1 MNFAD
6 LTPEEQQIII
16 NIFKEVQPQ
25 RDKIIAARS
34 ANPDKWFDYQAQSKA
49 LDQQVRAR
57 YEQAI
62 ADYRA
67 PKQSP
72 ASNAQS
78 SSTQGFLND
87 YLAALPGG
95 EQGPAQGPNTPVR
108 RDGDLFVPK
117 DFAPPPYREVPLSS
131 GPRGENLGEIAA
143 EYKSA
148 PKEPDWMRQ
157 IREQM
162 PPGKG
167 FTGPY
172 DQFGRPTGVG
182 GSGAKQ
188 ATEDVESTDYSIA
201 TVLSGSDQQRQ
212 GQTAQAEFDPQKAKT
227 ATAAAKSYKQSGA
240 TEDPFRS
247 QAVFG

>member
-1 MNFAD
+1 MAYTD
-6 LTPEEQQIII
+6 EELAII
-16 NIFKEVQPQ
+16 NRVYDEFAPRRQALSSA
-25 RDKIIAARS
+25 RD
-34 ANPDKWFDYQAQSKA
+34 ANPDKWFDYQNQFKT
-49 LDQQVRAR
+49 LDAEVKSA
-57 YEQAI
+57 YEKAI
-62 ADYRA
+62 ADYRSGGNTG
-67 PKQSP
+67 Q
-72 ASNAQS
+72 QGG
-78 SSTQGFLND
+78 TQDFLAD
-87 YLAALPGG
+87 YVAALPGG

-108 RDGDLFVPK
+108 RDGDQFVPK
-117 DFAPPPYREVPLSS
+117 DFAPPPYRAFPIGT

-188 ATEDVESTDYSIA
+188 ATEDVQSTDYSIA

-227 ATAAAKSYKQSGA
+227 ATAAAKSYRQSGA

>member
-1 MNFAD
+1 MAYTN
-6 LTPEEQQIII
+6 EELAII
-16 NIFKEVQPQ
+16 NRVYEEFAPRRQAISSA
-25 RDKIIAARS
+25 RD
-34 ANPDKWFDYQAQSKA
+34 ANPEKWFDYQNQFKA
-49 LDQQVRAR
+49 LDAEVKSA
-57 YEQAI
+57 YEKAI
-62 ADYRA
+62 ADYRSGGNTGQQA
-67 PKQSP
+67 G
-72 ASNAQS
+72 
-78 SSTQGFLND
+78 TQDFLAD
-87 YLAALPGG
+87 YVAALPGG

-108 RDGDLFVPK
+108 RDGDQFVPK
-117 DFAPPPYREVPLSS
+117 DFAPPPYRAFPIGT

-157 IREQM
+157 IREQV

-188 ATEDVESTDYSIA
+188 ATEDVQSTDYSIA

>member
-1 MNFAD
+1 MAYTD
-6 LTPEEQQIII
+6 QELAII
-16 NIFKEVQPQ
+16 NRVYDEFAPRRSSITSA
-25 RDKIIAARS
+25 RD
-34 ANPDKWFDYQAQSKA
+34 ANPSQWFDYQNQLKA
-49 LDQQVRAR
+49 LDAEVKSA
-57 YEQAI
+57 YEKAI

-67 PKQSP
+67 G
-72 ASNAQS
+72 
-78 SSTQGFLND
+78 SSTGEQGGAQGFLAD
-87 YLAALPGG
+87 YVSALPGG

-108 RDGDLFVPK
+108 RDGDQFVPK
-117 DFAPPPYREVPLSS
+117 DFAPPPYRAVPLST

-182 GSGAKQ
+182 GSGVKQ
-188 ATEDVESTDYSIA
+188 AAEDAQSTDYSIA
-201 TVLSGSDQQRQ
+201 TVLSGADEQRQ
-212 GQTAQAEFDPQKAKT
+212 SQTAQAEFDPQKAKT
-227 ATAAAKSYKQSGA
+227 ATAAAKSYKQSGT

>member
-1 MNFAD
+1 MAYTN
-6 LTPEEQQIII
+6 EELAII
-16 NIFKEVQPQ
+16 NRVYEEFAPRRQAISSA
-25 RDKIIAARS
+25 RD
-34 ANPDKWFDYQAQSKA
+34 ANPEKWFDYQNQFKA
-49 LDQQVRAR
+49 LDAEVKSA
-57 YEQAI
+57 YEKAI
-62 ADYRA
+62 ADYR
-67 PKQSP
+67 SGG
-72 ASNAQS
+72 
-78 SSTQGFLND
+78 STGQQAGTQDFLAD
-87 YLAALPGG
+87 YVAALPGG

-108 RDGDLFVPK
+108 RDGDQFVPK
-117 DFAPPPYREVPLSS
+117 DFAPPPYRAVPLSS

-157 IREQM
+157 IREQV

-188 ATEDVESTDYSIA
+188 ATEDVQSTDYSIA

-227 ATAAAKSYKQSGA
+227 ATVAAKSYKQSGA